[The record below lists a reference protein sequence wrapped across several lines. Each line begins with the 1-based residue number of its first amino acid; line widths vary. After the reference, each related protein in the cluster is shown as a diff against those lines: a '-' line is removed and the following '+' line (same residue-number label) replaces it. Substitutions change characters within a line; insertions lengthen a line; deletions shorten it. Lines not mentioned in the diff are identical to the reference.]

1 VTSRPVSEVVAA
13 RARSAA
19 EKVARLPGMRHPAS
33 LVALTDEE
41 ILDFH
46 GVHITGGH
54 GSMVDFGDNGGRPA
68 PRRLWSG

>member
-1 VTSRPVSEVVAA
+1 
-13 RARSAA
+13 
-19 EKVARLPGMRHPAS
+19 MRHPAS

-41 ILDFH
+41 ILELD
-46 GVHITGGH
+46 GVHIPGGH